1 MPSTQAIGPVLTAVL
16 GVLRNTVALTTYV
29 GTRVYPDASGCDVPP
44 KATYPYVS
52 VESAGETPENTMGGT
67 PDVLKWGSS
76 VKVYVRIASQSRSDL
91 QAASMLGI
99 VKGALDGQPLTV
111 VGYPSVDVA
120 YESLQPLTDLVVG
133 QTTREWIATFDV
145 LVHQ

>member
-1 MPSTQAIGPVLTAVL
+1 MPSTQATGPVLTAVL
-16 GVLRNTVALTTYV
+16 AVLRNTVALTTYV
-29 GTRVYPDASGCDVPP
+29 GTRLYPDASGCDVPS

-67 PDVLKWGSS
+67 PDALKWGSH
-76 VKVYVRIASQSRSDL
+76 VRVHVRIASQSRSDQ

-111 VGYPSVDVA
+111 TGYPSVDVA
-120 YESLQPLTDLVVG
+120 YEAVQPLIDVVAG
-133 QTTREWIATFDV
+133 LQTREWVASFDV